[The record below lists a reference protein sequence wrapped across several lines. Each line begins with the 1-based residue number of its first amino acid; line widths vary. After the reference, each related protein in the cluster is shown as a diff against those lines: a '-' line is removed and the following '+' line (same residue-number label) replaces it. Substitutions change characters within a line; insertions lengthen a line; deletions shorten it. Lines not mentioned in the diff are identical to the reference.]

1 MKQRFQWLLAVVL
14 LATGAALPRYA
25 PAEEIV
31 RIAAVVNDDVIS
43 MSDFLNRLRMVIIL
57 SKLPRTVEVQQRL
70 APEVMRTLIDEKLKQ
85 QEAKRLNLKVTE
97 GELNKAMAQL
107 EIDNNMPAGGLIES
121 LVRQGIA
128 PSSLTQQVV
137 AALAWNKVLDQRVRP
152 TIRIS
157 GEEVQETMDR
167 LRRNRDQPRYL
178 YSEIYLGVDAP
189 DQEVSIRE
197 LAERLVQQ
205 ISNGADF
212 ARMAKQFSHAGT
224 AAVGGD
230 AGWIQ
235 KGESD
240 PEIDA
245 ALGTMKRGQIL
256 GPIRTARGYHVL
268 MLRDLQIVEP
278 SKPEDVTVS
287 IAQVVLGYSPDA
299 GTEVRDS
306 QMKLAKT
313 LSETAVGCSEM
324 RRLGEEIGAG
334 AATVLDDVKV
344 GDLVA
349 DLRPLAVSLEIGKP
363 SRPVDIK
370 SGIAVVMVC
379 KRADTSNLPKPEL
392 IRARIG
398 QRRLSL
404 LTRRYLRDLRRAAFL
419 DVRV

>member
-14 LATGAALPRYA
+14 LATGVALPRYA

-43 MSDFLNRLRMVIIL
+43 MSDFLNRLRMVIIM
-57 SKLPRTVEVQQRL
+57 SKLPKTIEVRQRL
-70 APEVMRTLIDEKLKQ
+70 APEVLRTLIDEKLKL
-85 QEAKRLNLKVTE
+85 QEAARLNLKVTE
-97 GELNKAMAQL
+97 GEVDQALARL
-107 EIDNNMPAGGLIES
+107 EIDNNMPAGGLKES
-121 LVRQGIA
+121 LSRQGISPA
-128 PSSLTQQVV
+128 SLAQQVV

-157 GEEVQETMDR
+157 GEEVRETMDR

-178 YSEIYLGVDAP
+178 FSEIFLGVDTP
-189 DQEVSIRE
+189 DREVSVRE

-205 ISNGADF
+205 ISDGADF
-212 ARMAKQFSHAGT
+212 ALLARQFSHSGT

-230 AGWIQ
+230 AGWVQ
-235 KGESD
+235 KGESE

-245 ALGTMKRGQIL
+245 ALGSMKRGQIL
-256 GPIRTARGYHVL
+256 GPIRTARGYHLL

-278 SKPEDVTVS
+278 SRPEDVTVS
-287 IAQVVLGYSPDA
+287 IAQIVLGYSPTA
-299 GTEVRDS
+299 GAEVKDS

-313 LSETAVGCSEM
+313 LSETAVGCDEM

-344 GDLVA
+344 GDLIA

-379 KRADTSNLPKPEL
+379 KRADASNLPKPEA